1 MLVKKLEEELS
12 QSVVKL
18 FDCLRPSKPY
28 ILMLCHVL
36 DTLPAPVIK
45 KIFAE
50 CKNQIQNGKIKLTHT
65 LGNYLIQ
72 ACMQKYQKSLMN
84 DPEYN
89 KAILD
94 CF

>member
-1 MLVKKLEEELS
+1 MLTKKLEDELS

-36 DTLPAPVIK
+36 DLLPAPIIK
-45 KIFAE
+45 KIFEE
-50 CKNQIQNGKIKLTHT
+50 CKNQVQNGRYL
-65 LGNYLIQ
+65 LSNPVGNYLIQ